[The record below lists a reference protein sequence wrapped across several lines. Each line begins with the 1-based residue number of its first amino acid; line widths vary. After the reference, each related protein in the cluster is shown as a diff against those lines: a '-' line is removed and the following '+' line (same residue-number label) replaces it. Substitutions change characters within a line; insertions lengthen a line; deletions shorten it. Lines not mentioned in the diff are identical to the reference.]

1 MNQLFLILKFLSIP
15 VGDERFCRQ
24 NFPDV
29 NPNLIKFSLELIK
42 NSPKLVEHI
51 LENKNEGQLILDEAW
66 ENWHLNSPTEDKNSL
81 AKFIDGI
88 FPNKIPKILW
98 YPACGVD
105 LRVLNHPPTNNI
117 SVTNDFFILS
127 DIMDNDKTI
136 NDEIR
141 SRGFN
146 VMHSDNGTFYFSD
159 PDLQKNVNYTYLVLK
174 FDDGYIQF
182 ERKCLFLWKIPNEDV
197 FQIFS
202 KIPNFKLETLF
213 VKRYNDD
220 LVVDKVRAT
229 LDQFSCRYYINSFGS
244 SGVLSER
251 MYNEVIEFGRTQG
264 LQLKAISGYGG
275 VGNNNPDSLEFVFT
289 FVNTQI
295 I

>member
-15 VGDERFCRQ
+15 IADERLCRH

-29 NPNLIKFSLELIK
+29 NPKLIKFSQELIK
-42 NSPKLVEHI
+42 NSPRLVEHI
-51 LENKNEGQLILDEAW
+51 LENKNDGQLILEEAW
-66 ENWHLNSPTEDKNSL
+66 ENWKHHNPKEDKSSL
-81 AKFIDGI
+81 AKFIDNI
-88 FPNKIPKILW
+88 FPDKTIKTLW

-105 LRVLNHPPTNNI
+105 LRVLHHPSTNNI

-141 SRGFN
+141 NRGFN
-146 VMHSDNGTFYFSD
+146 VMHRDSGTFYFSH
-159 PDLQKNVNYTYLVLK
+159 PDLQENVNYTYLVLK

-220 LVVDKVRAT
+220 FVVDKVRAT
-229 LDQFSCRYYINSFGS
+229 LNQFSCRYYINSFYTYGM
-244 SGVLSER
+244 LSNDK
-251 MYNEVIEFGRTQG
+251 YNEVIEFGRAQG